1 MDEYIQPRRSSS
13 NMLAT
18 LPREDVNVDDQES
31 GKSEKTIPFEDWNC
45 ADGSSPI
52 PSKSIG
58 KPKHMNRQNTD
69 NLETTSIELMKS
81 IGNRI

>member
-31 GKSEKTIPFEDWNC
+31 GKSEKTIPFED
-45 ADGSSPI
+45 
-52 PSKSIG
+52 
-58 KPKHMNRQNTD
+58 
-69 NLETTSIELMKS
+69 
-81 IGNRI
+81 